1 MKQLQSW
8 KIREASVDDL
18 EAIRDLY
25 FTVWGFKRP
34 KTFEFWRYA
43 TPPLGF
49 CPIAVAVD
57 SNKLV
62 GAYIVWPVQI
72 RVGRSLIPG
81 AQSIDTMTHPDYLGQ
96 GIFTQLAKEC
106 YKIAAERGYKLLY
119 GFPNPLSYPGFVKKL
134 GWSHTTN
141 CSRHRK
147 IRSSSQHIICRF
159 LACAKDSVS

>member
-18 EAIRDLY
+18 EAIRKLY

-57 SNKLV
+57 ANQV
-62 GAYIVWPVQI
+62 EHC
-72 RVGRSLIPG
+72 
-81 AQSIDTMTHPDYLGQ
+81 DTKQPES
-96 GIFTQLAKEC
+96 AK
-106 YKIAAERGYKLLY
+106 
-119 GFPNPLSYPGFVKKL
+119 S
-134 GWSHTTN
+134 
-141 CSRHRK
+141 
-147 IRSSSQHIICRF
+147 
-159 LACAKDSVS
+159 